1 VCVIISGLFKRLFNS
16 LVLLSFLW
24 MTLFQTIAFAEFERA
39 RPEFAVLEHD
49 GGTLNAVRFNVGVE
63 RLEAATLG
71 KGSDSSGTS
80 RYADILRQT
89 TDLFIPTGQ
98 SFKETQST
106 LDLHYKGSS
115 YERIKFVEN
124 GLTWTSEGYNF
135 YFHESGHLHVSRNSK
150 VADANRNMRFFNA
163 HGAVF
168 LSDDMDFDS
177 LALDAKDVV
186 QTGTVRT
193 KKLITKIAGRYSLEG
208 HLAVSEL
215 IFDENH
221 SLDGAPSPMPTF
233 VNTQKGTFEGVNLT
247 IRGNAVFQNDGIFD
261 GSGTTTFALDG
272 AITNNGRMQLSH
284 VMVEHGILFNTGTF
298 RSEVIEG
305 SFKTLANKGT
315 VSAQNFRDVSV
326 ETFINYESGT
336 IGGNGHIL
344 LSGKDPLTERDKPAT
359 NQGRIE
365 SNSLS
370 LTLNGDFT
378 NEGTLSSAVKFETD
392 GAGTFYQKGTLSA
405 KAVLLDNRHIVHSGT
420 FNRRD
425 ANITLGQNVA
435 SFTTT
440 KKSTLTAG
448 NLVNH
453 SALLVN
459 AGTINLT
466 SWDQRGKQVQNQSG
480 AELTVAGRTTLTSDL
495 IQNKG
500 KLTFKGMLGGHVD
513 TFTNQGTLNTH
524 DTTELT
530 GDKFL
535 NHSVMRSHAAFT
547 FNGSSFTSS
556 ETANVEA
563 SQPMSITTISPLDLK
578 GMLILK
584 KSGSFTAPT
593 IANHAFIRSESG
605 KTTFN
610 GVLENHHYLDVDEL
624 AYEQKTLINNGKLFA
639 NRVTSTTLMDHI
651 TNTGTFMSRAG
662 GFKTRKTINKG
673 ILSLDSG
680 KYDLGVLEN
689 KVGSTFQ
696 TERGMSATVTDIIND
711 GTIISKT
718 SLILDSLKGMTKL
731 GVVKA
736 VADLILKST
745 YVPKEVDWMDEF
757 LWTNKHNLHV
767 GRKLIIETERFVNR
781 MQFTRAWDLPLSDV
795 NPYDS
800 IPYYMEF
807 HVTDFVNYGT
817 LTTRGLTIRSK
828 TFKNGYMETKD
839 GKSIHHLKT
848 IHVYGP
854 MDIEIEGDVDNRF
867 GDISVGALAG
877 TETSRIKSLSGKI
890 INGYFREVDEI
901 TLISYNET
909 DHGDYK
915 NQFGYSLSN
924 HPFTERHKIRN
935 GAKIV
940 TRGKLI
946 LEALDDIDNEFGLI
960 YGFYAN
966 PQANV
971 SEPKSD
977 EIIELSTRPEMGV
990 TLKTPKTVL
999 NKSGHILSGSHI
1011 QINAKVLNNRIGD
1024 EKKDNPNNSRPG
1036 CWGGTQGAWRMNV
1049 LNRVWHE
1056 SDSAHIE
1063 SLNGNIYLDICQGDN
1078 TGGYLIS
1085 PEGIVLNDRK
1095 YKVSDG
1101 LPSFFTNRAAETY
1114 NEFACKDNS
1123 AFYSRYN
1130 VEPHG
1135 AFKSGK
1141 NIVIDFRGIF
1151 TLSGSINSLNVTLNA
1166 DVLEVI
1172 RPHLT
1177 ICPKTGNFILNGAS
1191 IFREL
1196 TQSNSLFIDHNGT
1209 HQAKL
1214 LGLEDHSV
1222 PRPMPS
1228 INRSVPAV
1236 PRFSKIAMQHLC
1248 SYLFG
1253 TYLGTLNVYGRSGYP
1268 LIEHLYK
1275 QGEPFVNQVI
1285 SLKNTSMSHYAMA
1298 NILEHCAQNAQHGC
1312 IFNDEQGSPHFL
1324 ITQDMILDIAR
1335 QYATI
1340 TASNLKIDIKDK
1352 SKLDGSV
1359 FAAYNPYDPRTEKT
1373 EDTSRP
1379 AFERPNDSGV
1389 ESKSETQEEHQPLK
1403 ATSDINL
1410 GYVDAVAAKFLSE
1423 GTSHI
1428 GITGGSFMAKI
1439 HEHRTANGTQQTS
1452 EGCEFQSK
1460 DAFVLESENDVY
1472 CQAIHGRSDTSML
1485 FKSKGNI
1492 FDIPA
1497 ILRGAHT
1504 TFEQTKRG
1512 HKTTTTHTSTAETS
1526 TYTCKGAVVFDA
1538 AGHIDVYATR
1548 VRAAVLQ
1555 FMAGTG
1561 VTIHDVHNSVST
1573 MTEEF
1578 KEGKGWFGKD
1588 TTLKV
1593 MHQVM
1598 RSIGADFGDTPTEI
1612 ILRQRGLVDI
1622 TNITVDN
1629 LTIDPKGGTIRF
1641 NLGKNF
1647 ESLSQTKKNESAFWQ
1662 TQSMS
1667 QESHQT
1673 GTQSNIKNLKVIS
1686 TAEAPVE
1693 INIEQV
1699 RGQTAKFIKQIE
1711 LDHGHVTETFWDEV
1725 HEHVHKRSGGP
1736 TAATAALIA
1745 IAVAA
1750 TTYGT
1755 GIGASVGG
1763 SMATSMGFAAEGM
1776 AATMFTAGFTSVAT
1790 SAVMSL
1796 ANNEGDPRKAA
1807 EAFASRDTFQSLGM
1821 SMLSAGLTYGM
1832 LKFFELPTDV
1842 TKLVEISD
1850 HAANQGVNM
1859 GVRMTMDTA
1868 FTGKTDGVAA
1878 GLGAV
1883 AGTIGGYLS
1892 TKIGQWYAKTPQSF
1906 EASLSHKIQHFV
1918 NGAGQGMIMGLNDKD
1933 GEGLGKM
1940 IAGAAGALAAETYA
1954 DWAMPTGGSALPGST
1969 GSGLNQT
1976 DHAAKI
1982 RQTQAAA
1989 RFMAGATAYALGMNA
2004 EQIGVAM
2011 VTANIALDHNF
2022 APSAALRHIGLKTD
2036 TKGEI
2041 VNEDT
2046 LQKEATEKGISKEEQ
2061 DTVRAKLNALSRMS
2075 LGDGK
2080 TLSDNIT
2087 TMPTSID
2094 EIDST
2099 KKTLIKGYVQKIA
2112 SVNQNIHQILNEHPW
2127 AQETLTSSMN
2137 LFGDCVRTMLYID
2150 MSIVSASGVTG
2161 LCAAGGVKSAAG
2173 LRACAVIGGL
2183 TGAAVTAL
2191 SMEQMGTAISEG
2203 VSILGDGAAEIYG
2216 DTPAEKAAIRQLI
2229 GDTVNVAGLIAG
2241 ASYLKYRAA
2250 NSLNYGGGVTSGVVD
2265 AEVGGV
2271 QAKKLPAEIPSN
2283 VHNLEKLNVQLTAEQ
2298 IVKGHAFDK
2307 HLLSQGEFGGISI
2320 RTHAQLQSHVEMV
2333 LTNPATETYVLGIT
2347 EKGPRIRYVHRESHT
2362 VIVHNPAAPDRGTV
2376 FQPSM
2381 DMDSYLK
2388 QVGH

>member
-1 VCVIISGLFKRLFNS
+1 
-16 LVLLSFLW
+16 
-24 MTLFQTIAFAEFERA
+24 
-39 RPEFAVLEHD
+39 
-49 GGTLNAVRFNVGVE
+49 
-63 RLEAATLG
+63 
-71 KGSDSSGTS
+71 
-80 RYADILRQT
+80 
-89 TDLFIPTGQ
+89 
-98 SFKETQST
+98 
-106 LDLHYKGSS
+106 
-115 YERIKFVEN
+115 
-124 GLTWTSEGYNF
+124 
-135 YFHESGHLHVSRNSK
+135 
-150 VADANRNMRFFNA
+150 MRFFNA

-168 LSDDMDFDS
+168 LSDDMDFES
-177 LALDAKDVV
+177 LAIDAKDVV
-186 QTGTVRT
+186 QTGTVRA

-261 GSGTTTFALDG
+261 GSGTTTLALDG
-272 AITNNGRMQLSH
+272 AITNNGRMKLSH
-284 VMVEHGILFNTGTF
+284 VMIEHGILFNTGTF

-336 IGGNGHIL
+336 IGGNGHLL
-344 LSGKDPLTERDKPAT
+344 LSGKDPLTERDKPAI
-359 NQGRIE
+359 NQGIIE
-365 SNSLS
+365 SGALA

-378 NEGTLSSAVKFETD
+378 NEGTLSSTVRFDTRGK
-392 GAGTFYQKGTLSA
+392 GTFYQKGTLSA
-405 KAVLLDNRHIVHSGT
+405 KTALLDNRHIVHAGAID
-420 FNRRD
+420 RAD
-425 ANITLGQNVA
+425 ANITIGHNVA
-435 SFTTT
+435 SFAATQ
-440 KKSTLTAG
+440 KSTLTAG

-453 SALLVN
+453 SRLLDN
-459 AGTINLT
+459 AGTINLA
-466 SWDQRGKQVQNQSG
+466 SLDQRGGRIQNQAG
-480 AELTVAGRTTLTSDL
+480 AKLTVDGNTTLNSDL

-500 KLTFKGMLGGHVD
+500 ELTFKGMLSGRVD
-513 TFTNQGTLNTH
+513 TFTNQGILTTH
-524 DTTELT
+524 GVTSLT

-535 NHSVMRSHAAFT
+535 NHRVMRSHAAFT

-556 ETANVEA
+556 ETADVEA
-563 SQPMSITTISPLDLK
+563 SQPMSITTQSPLDLK
-578 GMLILK
+578 GTLILK

-624 AYEQKTLINNGKLFA
+624 SYEQKTLINNGKLFA
-639 NRVTSTTLMDHI
+639 NRVTSTTLMDHV
-651 TNTGTFMSRAG
+651 TNTGTLMSRAG
-662 GFKTRKTINKG
+662 GFRTKRTINSG
-673 ILSLDSG
+673 ILSLGLG
-680 KYDLGVLEN
+680 KYELGILEN
-689 KVGSTFQ
+689 AAGAKFQ
-696 TERGMSATVTDIIND
+696 TETGMNATVTDINNH
-711 GTIISKT
+711 GEIITKT
-718 SLILDSLKGMTKL
+718 SLMLDSLRGMTKL
-731 GVVKA
+731 GVVKSA
-736 VADLILKST
+736 NDLILRST
-745 YVPKEVDWMDEF
+745 NIAQDVDWMDEF
-757 LWTNKHNLHV
+757 LWTNKQNLYV
-767 GRKLIIETERFVNR
+767 GRKLIIEAERFVNR
-781 MQFTRAWDLPLSDV
+781 HQFARAWDLPLTDV

-800 IPYYMEF
+800 IPYHMEF
-807 HVTDFVNYGT
+807 RTRDFVNLGT

-828 TFKNGYMETKD
+828 TFQNGLDNDHM
-839 GKSIHHLKT
+839 GT
-848 IHVYGP
+848 IHIYGP
-854 MDIEIEGDVDNRF
+854 MDIEVEGDVDNRF
-867 GDISVGALAG
+867 GVIEG
-877 TETSRIKSLSGKI
+877 TDDFFINAQNLL
-890 INGYFREVDEI
+890 NGYFIEEI
-901 TLISYNET
+901 LEKTETVSGVGHHTISLAE
-909 DHGDYK
+909 K
-915 NQFGYSLSN
+915 
-924 HPFTERHKIRN
+924 HKKRN
-935 GAKIV
+935 GSKIV
-940 TRGKLI
+940 TTKKLSI
-946 LEALDDIDNEFGLI
+946 NTREHINNNFGLI
-960 YGFYAN
+960 YGVLETNLSSKGVVYNRTGLIYSAYAIFIEAEELLNSIGVFVN
-966 PQANV
+966 PDPSCKTHYDNLGTSWSHKIDMYIWAQYFESGKAEISSTGGEIHIRVNKGTNSGSFIGSPLTVYINALKVDTDEMSIPAYFKNEAATANV
-971 SEPKSD
+971 KRQNHVNNWGD
-977 EIIELSTRPEMGV
+977 ISTDTRE
-990 TLKTPKTVL
+990 TVPGSI
-999 NKSGHILSGSHI
+999 KSGR
-1011 QINAKVLNNRIGD
+1011 AV
-1024 EKKDNPNNSRPG
+1024 
-1036 CWGGTQGAWRMNV
+1036 
-1049 LNRVWHE
+1049 
-1056 SDSAHIE
+1056 
-1063 SLNGNIYLDICQGDN
+1063 NIATDL
-1078 TGGYLIS
+1078 
-1085 PEGIVLNDRK
+1085 
-1095 YKVSDG
+1095 
-1101 LPSFFTNRAAETY
+1101 
-1114 NEFACKDNS
+1114 
-1123 AFYSRYN
+1123 
-1130 VEPHG
+1130 
-1135 AFKSGK
+1135 
-1141 NIVIDFRGIF
+1141 F
-1151 TLSGSINSLNVTLNA
+1151 TLSGSINAPNVTLNE

-1177 ICPKTGNFILNGAS
+1177 VCPRTGNFILNGAS

-1196 TQSNSLFIDHNGT
+1196 TQNNSFFVDHNGT

-1214 LGLEDHSV
+1214 LGLEDHTV
-1222 PRPMPS
+1222 PRPMPTL
-1228 INRSVPAV
+1228 NPGGTAL

-1298 NILEHCAQNAQHGC
+1298 DILEHCAQNAHHGC
-1312 IFNDEQGSPHFL
+1312 IFDDEQGDPHFV
-1324 ITQDMILDIAR
+1324 ITQDMILDIAQ

-1340 TASNLKIDIKDK
+1340 SASNLKINIKDK

-1359 FAAYNPYDPRTEKT
+1359 FAAYKPYDPRTEQT

-1379 AFERPNDSGV
+1379 AFERPNDSGG
-1389 ESKSETQEEHQPLK
+1389 ESKSETQEEHHHATQ

-1410 GYVDAVAAKFLSE
+1410 GYVDAVAAKFFSD
-1423 GTSHI
+1423 GASHI

-1439 HEHRTANGTQQTS
+1439 HEHRTGNGTQQTA

-1472 CQAIHGRSDTSML
+1472 FQAIHGRSDTSML

-1492 FDIPA
+1492 FDLPA

-1504 TFEQTKRG
+1504 TFEQTRRG
-1512 HKTTTTHTSTAETS
+1512 HKTTTTQTSTAETS
-1526 TYTCKGAVVFDA
+1526 IYTCKGAVVFKAD
-1538 AGHIDVYATR
+1538 GHIDVYATK

-1573 MTEEF
+1573 TTEEF
-1578 KEGKGWFGKD
+1578 KEGTGWFGKD
-1588 TTLKV
+1588 TTLNS

-1612 ILRQRGLVDI
+1612 ILGQKGLVDI

-1807 EAFASRDTFQSLGM
+1807 KAFASRDTFQSLGM

-1933 GEGLGKM
+1933 GEALGKM

-2022 APSAALRHIGLKTD
+2022 APSAALRHLGLKTD
-2036 TKGEI
+2036 TKDEI

-2203 VSILGDGAAEIYG
+2203 VNILGNGAAEIFG
-2216 DTPAEKAAIRQLI
+2216 DTPAEKAAIRLLV

-2250 NSLNYGGGVTSGVVD
+2250 NSLNYGGGVTANVVD
-2265 AEVGGV
+2265 AEVVGAQPVNNILQNVENPGRIQSRINLRTGEGTNKAPGLENTWRKHGNDAV
-2271 QAKKLPAEIPSN
+2271 DSKSKFTISKDELKVILSDPKVIQSPVKLDTASGSFIREVDICREIGRLP
-2283 VHNLEKLNVQLTAEQ
+2283 L
-2298 IVKGHAFDK
+2298 DK
-2307 HLLSQGEFGGISI
+2307 
-2320 RTHAQLQSHVEMV
+2320 A
-2333 LTNPATETYVLGIT
+2333 N
-2347 EKGPRIRYVHRESHT
+2347 
-2362 VIVHNPAAPDRGTV
+2362 AAPTTKITIITDNYGNLV
-2376 FQPSM
+2376 NVYPGPHK
-2381 DMDSYLK
+2381 YK
-2388 QVGH
+2388 G